1 MVVMR
6 KKTGSSIVKKGDL
19 KNHLLFIMDEVSA
32 HHDTHCLI
40 YNALVST
47 IGYAITI
54 SFYSRRNS
62 SANIQKTQIFC
73 RVESAVR

>member
-1 MVVMR
+1 MEALAAHMVVMR

-54 SFYSRRNS
+54 SSYSLLS
-62 SANIQKTQIFC
+62 QSTHYLL
-73 RVESAVR
+73 